1 MKNRLSLILLIT
13 LSSYSFN
20 SFGFSIDTSKFKSIE
35 KLILSNKIKAEVS
48 GTGGYSGDCMQIS
61 VENKTS
67 DSAFVWIEAG
77 RRLGSE
83 DSTMQDIWLAKNLT
97 MALGP
102 HQKDSLA
109 VFGFCC
115 QADNSAPREKS
126 KFNIGIMAPA
136 IWVILA
142 NFVDQNNFPIK
153 AVQNAIWV
161 LSDNHQLGSIH
172 DEDENKVAP
181 LKRKVAQLLG
191 IEVPWYSFT
200 YLKDPNRLFSNQ
212 AEKIYGDINFYVN
225 TNAIITIIIKDK
237 YGANRHYVMRDGAYG
252 PGEYTLKLKSNIEG
266 WEKGKYTVFVIQD
279 YMTPI
284 KKQSFVIK

>member
-1 MKNRLSLILLIT
+1 MHNRLLLFLLIA
-13 LSSYSFN
+13 LSFHSFN
-20 SFGFSIDTSKFKSIE
+20 SFCFRIDTSKFKSIE
-35 KLILSNKIKAEVS
+35 KLILSKTVNAEIS
-48 GTGGYSGDCMQIS
+48 GTGGYSGDCMQIAI
-61 VENKTS
+61 ENNSS
-67 DSAFVWIEAG
+67 DSTFVWIEAG

-102 HQKDSLA
+102 HQKDSIP

-115 QADNSAPREKS
+115 QAHYKAPREKS

-136 IWVILA
+136 AWVILA
-142 NFVDQNNFPIK
+142 NFVDQNVFPVK

-161 LSDNHQLGSIH
+161 LSDGHQLSSIH

-200 YLKDPNRLFSNQ
+200 YLKEPNQLFSNK

-237 YGANRHYVMRDGAYG
+237 YGANRHYVMREAAYG

-266 WEKGKYTVFVIQD
+266 WEKGKYTVLVIQD